1 MFINSNKGLKVIKE
15 ILNNYLNNEVK
26 TEQLE
31 DCWVCLYKIFDIPFI
46 CFHRD
51 WLLLVDDKSIH
62 ESKNNALISLLTP
75 TNELQRKFKVQNSSD
90 LDYNDIFK
98 LYYNIILECNFLKI
112 DSHLNILNKNIN
124 EINNSNYSFSSI
136 SNFFLKGYT
145 PKETQKTKN
154 PKSPKNLFFPD
165 KENIITQ
172 LDFFNRY
179 VLFLKNLKNILISKP
194 EVLI

>member
-1 MFINSNKGLKVIKE
+1 MIKE
-15 ILNNYLNNEVK
+15 ILNDYLNNEVK
-26 TEQLE
+26 QEQLE

-90 LDYNDIFK
+90 LGHNDIFK

-112 DSHLNILNKNIN
+112 DSHLNNLNKKIN
-124 EINNSNYSFSSI
+124 KINNSNDSNYSFSSI
-136 SNFFLKGYT
+136 SNFFLKGYI
-145 PKETQKTKN
+145 PKEIQKTKN
-154 PKSPKNLFFPD
+154 PKSPKNLFFPN

-172 LDFFNRY
+172 LDFFNKY